1 VSYTLRGRL
10 ETRFA
15 AVLAALVG
23 ATVLAAVLHEWWPLV
38 LGALMAAVGVA
49 VDVVVY
55 DRLLDYQPGWLAL
68 PLGALE
74 LALVVGAAHAF
85 RVRAPF
91 WPAVALFTVAWL
103 VAQILGQ
110 AVLPLVHLTYDQDGG
125 ELGRAG
131 PAVAV
136 AALALLAGATGMAYA
151 QRPPTVYLSA
161 GVHQGPLVLDSRQTL
176 VGRSGAVVRGGIRVR
191 ASDVTIRNVSV
202 VGGENGIDI
211 EEARNVVL
219 DGVSVSGFQLDG
231 IHVRHAS
238 VMIHGCTIDSGTNPW
253 AQGIDISFAYDLP
266 MSEVMGCTVVGGRE
280 GIVTHS
286 VQTMLMGNHVRQT
299 QLRGIS
305 VTEMSM
311 GMVEHNDVHGAAGI
325 GLYCGDRSMCDFA
338 NNVVSG
344 TRADGS
350 SSDPSRAGYAL
361 VSWFQSHAQ
370 VKDNVFV
377 GNAQRAGAFTQ
388 STIRAMG

>member
-10 ETRFA
+10 ETR
-15 AVLAALVG
+15 LAALLVTLFG
-23 ATVLAAVLHEWWPLV
+23 ATVLAAVVHEWWPVV
-38 LGALMAAVGVA
+38 LGGLMAAVGA
-49 VDVVVY
+49 AMDVVAY
-55 DRLLDYQPGWLAL
+55 DRLLDHQPGWLAL
-68 PLGALE
+68 PLGAVE
-74 LALVVGAAHAF
+74 LALVVGAAHALH
-85 RVRAPF
+85 VRAPF
-91 WPAVALFTVAWL
+91 WPAVALFASGWL
-103 VAQILGQ
+103 VAQILGH

-176 VGRSGAVVRGGIRVR
+176 VGRSGAVVRGGIVVR

-202 VGGENGIDI
+202 VGGENGIDV
-211 EEARNVVL
+211 EEARNVAL
-219 DGVSVSGFQLDG
+219 DRVSVSGFQLDG

-266 MSEVMGCTVVGGRE
+266 MSEVMGCTVIGGRE

-305 VTEMSM
+305 VAEMSM
-311 GMVEHNDVHGAAGI
+311 GMVEHNDVHGAGGI
-325 GLYCGDRSMCDFA
+325 ALYCGDRSMCEFEH
-338 NNVVSG
+338 NVVSG
-344 TRADGS
+344 TRPDAT

-361 VSWFQSHAQ
+361 VSWFESDAQ

-377 GNAQRAGAFTQ
+377 GNAQRAGAFTR
-388 STIRAMG
+388 STIRPMG